1 MDRVSEIVAR
11 LVYAWSQPPERPV
24 RRVTLYY
31 AALLSVS
38 AVLLLTVPGI
48 AELATGEPVDGGFVG
63 SSDSFEPVGTLDMVR
78 SQRDIVV
85 RLVSVLMAAVL
96 FMLPVSWVY
105 MGTRRRT
112 GFDQSVVQTMII
124 LPIAVA
130 GIVTIVH
137 DSIALA
143 FSLAGIVAAVRFRNS
158 LKDTADALYIF
169 TAIGVGLACGVGA
182 LLVAAIVS
190 MFFNFAILL
199 LWRCDYG
206 VCPKQGAQLEYTSG
220 RTFAELGIDLPSA
233 TIDAGASK
241 KTRTGKRKRKKKKHG
256 QVPAITETAN
266 SVAYAAGGVVAV
278 GEDVDARPHQQAVAR
293 SGAGGRT
300 R

>member
-11 LVYAWSQPPERPV
+11 LIYAWSQPPERPL
-24 RRVTLYY
+24 RQVTLYY
-31 AALLSVS
+31 AVLLSVV
-38 AVLLLTVPGI
+38 AVLALAVPGI
-48 AELATGEPVDGGFVG
+48 AEVTTEKPIELGGFVG
-63 SSDSFEPVGTLDMVR
+63 PSDSFELVGALDVVR
-78 SQRDIVV
+78 SQRDIAV
-85 RLVSVLMAAVL
+85 RLVLVLMAVVL

-130 GIVTIVH
+130 GVVTIVH
-137 DSIALA
+137 DSVALA

-182 LLVAAIVS
+182 LLVAAVIS
-190 MFFNFAILL
+190 MFFSFAILL

-206 VCPKQGAQLEYTSG
+206 VCPKRGAQPEYTSG
-220 RTFAELGIDLPSA
+220 RTFAQLGIDLPSP
-233 TIDAGASK
+233 TVDVGASRK
-241 KTRTGKRKRKKKKHG
+241 AKTRKKKQKKKG
-256 QVPAITETAN
+256 KQQRKRSSSAGNEVTSLGSPA
-266 SVAYAAGGVVAV
+266 
-278 GEDVDARPHQQAVAR
+278 
-293 SGAGGRT
+293 
-300 R
+300 

>member
-1 MDRVSEIVAR
+1 MEPPARKGTMDRVSEIVAR
-11 LVYAWSQPPERPV
+11 LIYAWSQPPERPL
-24 RRVTLYY
+24 RQVTLYY
-31 AALLSVS
+31 AVLLSVA
-38 AVLLLTVPGI
+38 AVLALTVPEI
-48 AELATGEPVDGGFVG
+48 AELAAEEPIDLGGSVG
-63 SSDSFEPVGTLDMVR
+63 PSDSFELIRTLDVVR
-78 SQRDIVV
+78 SQRDIAG
-85 RLVSVLMAAVL
+85 RLVLVLMAVVL

-137 DSIALA
+137 DSVALA

-182 LLVAAIVS
+182 LLVAVVIS
-190 MFFNFAILL
+190 MFFSFAILL

-206 VCPKQGAQLEYTSG
+206 VCPKRGAQPEYTSG
-220 RTFAELGIDLPSA
+220 RTFAQLGIDLPSP
-233 TIDAGASK
+233 TIDVGASRK
-241 KTRTGKRKRKKKKHG
+241 AKTRKKKKKKG
-256 QVPAITETAN
+256 KQRRKRSPSAGNEVTSLGSPA
-266 SVAYAAGGVVAV
+266 
-278 GEDVDARPHQQAVAR
+278 
-293 SGAGGRT
+293 
-300 R
+300 